1 MLKKILKITGIILLV
16 LIVLAFALPLLFKG
30 KIISIAKTEINKNV
44 NAKVDFSDIDISL
57 FRHFPRLAVGL
68 EDLQVIGTDDF
79 SKDTLIAA
87 KQIDVALN
95 LMSVISG
102 SEMKIYSVTID
113 DPRIHAIVNKEGK
126 ANWDITKP
134 DTTTVT
140 PEEPSTFKMNL
151 KRYEINNGYISYVD
165 IPGDMSA
172 EIVDL
177 DHSGSGDFTSDLFT
191 LSTTTAAQ
199 SVSFIYTKIPY
210 LVNAKAALDADIEVD
225 NKASKYTFK
234 TDDIALNDLKLATEG
249 YFQFVNDTT
258 YGMDIKFN
266 APSTEFKTLLSLIP
280 AVYKNDFD
288 KIKTS
293 GKAVFNGFVKGE
305 YNSVK
310 IPAYNINLN
319 VENGFFQYPD
329 LPQPVKN
336 IAIALKVDNPDGVT
350 DNTVVDISKGHIEFG
365 NDPFDFRLLLKK
377 PVTDQYIDATVK
389 GKLNLAQVTQFV
401 KLSGDTKLSGQVDAD
416 VTAKGNVAVVTQ
428 QKPGPFTANGFLNI
442 TNLNYSSKDLPQ
454 PIKNS
459 DIQMS
464 FQNSD
469 GVADNTVINISKA
482 HVEIGADPVDFNVL
496 IKNPATS
503 LIFDGRAA
511 GKFNLANVA
520 QFTTLEPGT
529 TLSGLLSAY
538 ISFKGNKAAIDK
550 KEYDKIN
557 LAGTL
562 DLNNV
567 QYVSKDYP
575 KGIKVGQ
582 AAFTFNPKN
591 ITLNT
596 LKAEYMK
603 TVLTA
608 NGSIDNAIGYALK
621 DEPVAGT
628 LNVLAD
634 RVNLNDFMGTSE
646 ATNTADS
653 TATGDNTGT
662 ASGDPFAVPKNI
674 AFTLNAGV
682 NKLVY
687 DKTEYNNLKGTVALK
702 DETVTFK
709 DVQMDALDG
718 KIMLSGLYSTKN
730 DKKKPD
736 IALTY
741 DVSGLSA
748 EKTFY
753 AFNTVQKLMPVGKF
767 ISGKINSKLTLNG
780 KLGGDMTPVLSSLT
794 GGGNLLLLDGVLKKF
809 APVEKIAQ
817 TLNVADLNGFTLKD
831 VKTYFEFA
839 NGKVLVKPFKVK
851 VKDIEMEVGGMH
863 GFDQSLDYMIG
874 MKLPRSIIGNQGNA
888 LINNLAQQAS
898 SKGIPVKLS
907 DYINLNLKMGGTIT
921 SPQIKTDLKEATGDL
936 AADIKQQAADFAKQ
950 KLDSAKQQLKDSA
963 NAIKNQA
970 VKDLKDELAKQ
981 ILGGNKDSANNG
993 KPLDNTKKNAEEA
1006 VKNTLNN
1013 LFKKKKDT
1021 TKKQ

>member
-1 MLKKILKITGIILLV
+1 MLKKILKITGIVLLV

-30 KIISIAKTEINKNV
+30 KIIAIAKSEINKNV
-44 NAKVDFSDIDISL
+44 NAKVDFSDVDISF

-113 DPRIHAIVNKEGK
+113 DPRIHAIVNKDGK

-134 DTTTVT
+134 DTTTT
-140 PEEPSTFKMNL
+140 TTEEPSGFKMNL
-151 KRYEINNGYISYVD
+151 KHYEINNGYISYVD

-191 LSTTTAAQ
+191 LSTKTAAE

-225 NKASKYTFK
+225 NKVSKYTFK
-234 TDDIALNDLKLATEG
+234 TDDVALNDLKLATEG

-377 PVTDQYIDATVK
+377 PMTDQYIDAAVK

-416 VTAKGNVAVVTQ
+416 VNAKGNVAVITQ
-428 QKPGPFTANGFLNI
+428 QKPGPFTANGFVNI
-442 TNLNYSSKDLPQ
+442 SNLNYSSKDLPQ

-459 DIQMS
+459 DIQVS
-464 FQNSD
+464 FQNPD
-469 GVADNTVINISKA
+469 GVADHTVINVSKA
-482 HVEIGADPVDFNVL
+482 HVEIGADPIDFNVL
-496 IKNPATS
+496 IKNPATN
-503 LIFDGRAA
+503 LAFDGRAA

-529 TLSGLLSAY
+529 TLAGALSAY
-538 ISFKGNKAAIDK
+538 ISFNGNKAAIDK
-550 KEYDKIN
+550 KEYDKIK

-562 DLNNV
+562 NLNDLN
-567 QYVSKDYP
+567 YVSKDYP
-575 KGIKVGQ
+575 GGVKVSQ

-591 ITLNT
+591 ITLNN
-596 LKAEYMK
+596 LKAQY
-603 TVLTA
+603 LQSNFTA
-608 NGSIDNAIGYALK
+608 NGSVDNAIGYALK

-628 LNVLAD
+628 LNVQAD
-634 RVNLNDFMGTSE
+634 KINLNDFMGTT
-646 ATNTADS
+646 AAPADS
-653 TATGDNTGT
+653 ASANSSGTT
-662 ASGDPFAVPKNI
+662 ASSDPFAVPKNI
-674 AFTLNAGV
+674 AFTLNAAV
-682 NKLVY
+682 DKLVY
-687 DKTEYNNLKGTVALK
+687 DKTEYNNLKGTVGLK
-702 DETVTFK
+702 DETVNLK

-718 KIMLSGLYSTKN
+718 KIVLSGLYSTKN

-736 IALTY
+736 ISLTY

-767 ISGKINSKLTLNG
+767 ISGKINSKLTMNG
-780 KLGGDMTPVLSSLT
+780 KLGGDMTPVLTSLT
-794 GGGNLLLLDGVLKKF
+794 GSGNLLLLDGVLKKF

-851 VKDIEMEVGGMH
+851 VKDIEMEIGGMH

-874 MKLPRSIIGNQGNA
+874 MKLPRSLIGNQGNA

-907 DYINLNLKMGGTIT
+907 DFINLNLKMGGTIT
-921 SPQIKTDLKEATGDL
+921 NPQIKTDLKEAAGDL
-936 AADIKQQAADFAKQ
+936 TADIKQQAADFAKQ

-970 VKDLKDELAKQ
+970 VKDLKEELGKQ
-981 ILGGNKDSANNG
+981 ILGGKKDSADNG

-1021 TKKQ
+1021 AKKQ